1 MGLILDLFKGF
12 EVEYDRKNKILYI
25 NKVMKI
31 GDFMYLKHLLTMVS
45 EEVKDIRLFDDKL
58 RKRRAYEWERLK

>member
-1 MGLILDLFKGF
+1 MGLILDIFKGY

-25 NKVMKI
+25 NKAMKI
-31 GDFMYLKHLLTMVS
+31 GDFIYLKYLVSMAS
-45 EEVKDIRLFDDKL
+45 EEVNDIRLFDDKL

>member
-25 NKVMKI
+25 NKAMKI
-31 GDFMYLKHLLTMVS
+31 GDFMYLKHLVS
-45 EEVKDIRLFDDKL
+45 MSSDEVKDIRLFDDKL